1 MPLVAAAFLL
11 GGCGGATL
19 RVDARASDGAD
30 AGPSDHS
37 GAAGAGAPDGAA
49 GAPDGAAGAPVDAA
63 GDAGGASPADAA
75 SDAGLPSAVSDAMR
89 EALPIIPCDV
99 ACPGGPCPVRAGG
112 PTVIATGPFADRVAA
127 FAVGP
132 SDLYY
137 GTISKDIFKR
147 GQLRKVSLSTGADTL
162 VADAVQV
169 SQIHLDTD
177 GTVYFV
183 ADQVQ
188 STAVRVLTVAGA
200 GPPMPFLAND
210 YAMPNIV
217 PRSGLVIYES
227 AFTGGG
233 LIAQQKPDSYELIAE
248 FSNGVPH
255 GLAVDDTKVYW
266 TNGDGPSR
274 LQSFVRNSISYFD
287 GAATVLT
294 TADDLLVGPLV
305 DGADL
310 YFAHQHA
317 PGSCAGSVM
326 TVPTSGGTPRL
337 VSLGSSGS
345 DVSSFAVDDA
355 FVYWTTPDAGGF
367 VFRAAKGGAMP
378 EVIAAAQPG
387 ATAVAVDAT
396 RVYWIAAGAHG
407 DEVRAIT
414 K

>member
-1 MPLVAAAFLL
+1 M
-11 GGCGGATL
+11 
-19 RVDARASDGAD
+19 D
-30 AGPSDHS
+30 
-37 GAAGAGAPDGAA
+37 
-49 GAPDGAAGAPVDAA
+49 APVDAA
-63 GDAGGASPADAA
+63 GGDAG
-75 SDAGLPSAVSDAMR
+75 SDAGAPSSISDATR
-89 EALPIIPCDV
+89 EGLPVIACDV

-112 PTVIATGPFADRVAA
+112 PTVTATGPFADRVAA

-147 GQLRKVSLSTGADTL
+147 GQLHRVSLSTGADTL

-200 GPPMPFLAND
+200 GPAMLPSALAN
-210 YAMPNIV
+210 
-217 PRSGLVIYES
+217 GLCHPEHS
-227 AFTGGG
+227 RGALGARLFTRPAAFTGGG
-233 LIAQQKPDSYELIAE
+233 LIAQQKPDSYTRIVAA
-248 FSNGVPH
+248 FSGAPH
-255 GLAVDDTKVYW
+255 GLALDDADAYW

-274 LQSFVRNSISYFD
+274 LQSFVRDSISYFD

-317 PGSCAGSVM
+317 PGACAGSVM
-326 TVPTSGGTPRL
+326 TMPTSGGTPRL
-337 VSLGSSGS
+337 VSLGNSGS

-355 FVYWTTPDAGGF
+355 FVYWTTPDAGRLG
-367 VFRAAKGGAMP
+367 VPGGARRRR
-378 EVIAAAQPG
+378 ARG
-387 ATAVAVDAT
+387 D
-396 RVYWIAAGAHG
+396 RGGAAGRQGRRRRCDARLLDRRGRPRRRGAG
-407 DEVRAIT
+407 DREVRPTPGQGAPVST
-414 K
+414 AHRPSVHTACDCAQL